1 MDIAKKGERRPGSDR
16 GQRPGSFRVY
26 LARHGRTP
34 LNAAGVLRGR
44 LDPPLDEVG
53 RDEAR
58 RLGRALARCRPSTVV
73 ASPLLRARE
82 TAREVADLVGLPVR
96 TDLRLV
102 DRGYGQWAGMRREV
116 VERRWGS
123 LDGAPGVEPADAVR
137 HRAFEAMEAL
147 AREGGGPAV
156 VVSHD
161 VVNRLLLSM
170 IDPRLGDPD
179 DIPQTTGC
187 CNVLERG
194 VDGWSVAAVAE
205 LPPAVGPLAE
215 VGAAED
221 PAHKEVGGDGLDR

>member
-1 MDIAKKGERRPGSDR
+1 MDIAKKEERRQGSDR
-16 GQRPGSFRVY
+16 GRRSGSFRVY
-26 LARHGRTP
+26 LARHGQTP

-58 RLGRALARCRPSTVV
+58 RLGRALARCRPRRVV

-82 TAREVADLVGLPVR
+82 TAKEVADLVGLPVQ

-123 LDGAPGVEPADAVR
+123 LDDAPGVEPADAVR

-147 AREGGGPAV
+147 ARDGGGPVV

-161 VVNRLLLSM
+161 VVNRFLLSM
-170 IDPRLGDPD
+170 IDPRLGGPD
-179 DIPQTTGC
+179 DIPQGTGC
-187 CNVLERG
+187 FNVLERG
-194 VDGWSVAAVAE
+194 VYGWSVVAVAE
-205 LPPAVGPLAE
+205 LPPAGSLAE

-221 PAHKEVGGDGLDR
+221 PAQKEVRSDGLDG